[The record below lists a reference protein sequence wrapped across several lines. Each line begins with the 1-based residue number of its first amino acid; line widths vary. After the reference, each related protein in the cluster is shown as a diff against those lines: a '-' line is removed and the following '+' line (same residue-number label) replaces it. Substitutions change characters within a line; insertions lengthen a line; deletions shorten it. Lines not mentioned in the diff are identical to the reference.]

1 MAWPKK
7 VNGKIDF
14 QHVFFTYPDQRGGI
28 QDVSFSIQPGEFVG
42 IVGSTG
48 GGKTTI
54 LDLLAR
60 FYQPHHGNIFLDGIN
75 IQDYPLQKLRSVIGV
90 VMQDVFLWNRSI
102 KENLL
107 YAKPNTTMEEIKQVW
122 QKAQILPFIQH
133 LPHQWDNIIGERGV
147 KLSGGEKQRL
157 AIAQVLLRNPQVLL
171 LDEPTSAL
179 DAVTES
185 LLQDNLEQCFRGKT
199 MMVVAH
205 RLATI
210 RNADRII
217 VIEEGKVIEMGTHAE
232 LIEKKG
238 RYYQLY
244 SEQFQADMDSKIRD

>member
-1 MAWPKK
+1 M
-7 VNGKIDF
+7 
-14 QHVFFTYPDQRGGI
+14 
-28 QDVSFSIQPGEFVG
+28 
-42 IVGSTG
+42 
-48 GGKTTI
+48 
-54 LDLLAR
+54 
-60 FYQPHHGNIFLDGIN
+60 
-75 IQDYPLQKLRSVIGV
+75 
-90 VMQDVFLWNRSI
+90 
-102 KENLL
+102 
-107 YAKPNTTMEEIKQVW
+107 
-122 QKAQILPFIQH
+122 
-133 LPHQWDNIIGERGV
+133 

-185 LLQDNLEQCFRGKT
+185 LLQDDLEQCFRGKT

-244 SEQFQADMDSKIRD
+244 SEQFQPKVRKRSINPQNP

>member
-1 MAWPKK
+1 M
-7 VNGKIDF
+7 
-14 QHVFFTYPDQRGGI
+14 
-28 QDVSFSIQPGEFVG
+28 
-42 IVGSTG
+42 
-48 GGKTTI
+48 
-54 LDLLAR
+54 
-60 FYQPHHGNIFLDGIN
+60 
-75 IQDYPLQKLRSVIGV
+75 
-90 VMQDVFLWNRSI
+90 
-102 KENLL
+102 
-107 YAKPNTTMEEIKQVW
+107 
-122 QKAQILPFIQH
+122 
-133 LPHQWDNIIGERGV
+133 

-185 LLQDNLEQCFRGKT
+185 LLQDDLEQCFRGKT

-232 LIEKKG
+232 LIEKKRSVLSTVFG
-238 RYYQLY
+238 TV
-244 SEQFQADMDSKIRD
+244 STKSKKTFNQPPKPMKR